1 MKTLLL
7 EITDYTAQTWWS
19 RAFMLFITDILKTFN
34 VYFSVL
40 DHHTL
45 ILSEY
50 SNLSFQ
56 IKKNVYLFGYTENF
70 DILLI
75 THFRG
80 NCLSMCEI

>member
-19 RAFMLFITDILKTFN
+19 LAFMLFISEILKIFN

-45 ILSEY
+45 VMSEY
-50 SNLSFQ
+50 SNLSFK
-56 IKKNVYLFGYTENF
+56 KKNVHSVGYTENF
-70 DILLI
+70 D
-75 THFRG
+75 
-80 NCLSMCEI
+80 SY